1 MELGDRILITG
12 RNIDARQEVELRE
25 SVLTNL
31 CQCYYSIYLFDLE
44 HDIEEAIWQEEII
57 PQAPGISQGF
67 HGCVL

>member
-1 MELGDRILITG
+1 M
-12 RNIDARQEVELRE
+12 ELRE

-57 PQAPGISQGF
+57 RRRQEFPKGF